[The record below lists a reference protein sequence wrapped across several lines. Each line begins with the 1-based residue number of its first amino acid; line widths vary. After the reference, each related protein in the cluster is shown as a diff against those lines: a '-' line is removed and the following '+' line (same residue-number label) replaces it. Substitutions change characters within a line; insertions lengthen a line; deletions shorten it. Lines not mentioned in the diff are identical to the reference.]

1 MWYDRTDR
9 EALTDEALL
18 ERLKEYD
25 HQIILLEGPT
35 GCGKTRLLRKL
46 EQEDARQMLIL
57 SEERFVRSLLAE
69 CGAKEGEWPFHKL
82 TERFGIVCIEEA
94 DMMCGKTAT
103 QESAAYYLGKAAEN
117 ALMIIT
123 GIRLCERITVLIEQL
138 NVPARLIEYRTDQE

>member
-1 MWYDRTDR
+1 MWYDLTDK

-25 HQIILLEGPT
+25 HQIVLLEGPT

-46 EQEDARQMLIL
+46 EQEDARQTLIL

-94 DMMCGKTAT
+94 DMMTGKEHT
-103 QESAAYYLGKAAEN
+103 QEAAAQLISAAARQ
-117 ALMIIT
+117 ALVIVT
-123 GIRLCERITVLIEQL
+123 GIRLRERVATLLSKLEA
-138 NVPARLIEYRTDQE
+138 PARLIEFREK